1 MDYSIYVLARRRIPS
16 PCCHCILLYSGCRFP
31 SGEAIDRFLCP
42 QCGRSYSLAE
52 ALAPRRRRRPGKP
65 AQLALPLGQQRQP
78 GAGEKRRS

>member
-1 MDYSIYVLARRRIPS
+1 MDYSIYVLSRRRIPS
-16 PCCHCILLYSGCRFP
+16 LCCHHILLYHGCRFP

-52 ALAPRRRRRPGKP
+52 ALVPRRGRRQGKP
-65 AQLALPLGQQRQP
+65 AQLALPLGQRRQP

>member
-1 MDYSIYVLARRRIPS
+1 MDLSLIVLARRRIPS

-52 ALAPRRRRRPGKP
+52 TLAPRGRRLPGKP
-65 AQLALPLGQQRQP
+65 AQLALTLGQER
-78 GAGEKRRS
+78 

>member
-1 MDYSIYVLARRRIPS
+1 MDYSIYVLSRRHLLS
-16 PCCHCILLYSGCRFP
+16 PCCHRILLYNGCRFP

-52 ALAPRRRRRPGKP
+52 ALAPRRGRRQGKP
-65 AQLALPLGQQRQP
+65 AQLALSLGQRREP

>member
-1 MDYSIYVLARRRIPS
+1 MDYSIYILSRWRIPN

-52 ALAPRRRRRPGKP
+52 ALAPRKGRRQGKP
-65 AQLALPLGQQRQP
+65 AQLALPLEQQRQLR
-78 GAGEKRRS
+78 AGEESRS